1 MPLIVQPD
9 SRSVNVRP
17 RRSRAAAGFT
27 LVELLVVI
35 GIIAVLI
42 SMLLPALAQT
52 RAQSQSVKCLSNLR
66 QIGQATQLYANANKG
81 HIMQCVGTSL
91 YKFSQNTAFDVDR
104 VLQGDIGIWYCP
116 SNELQAPGTQPPVQ
130 TTDLYPPRFGL
141 PWTGAATDGRFL
153 YWWVGNPPDLDYDGP
168 LQAYNVNG
176 MSTQGAPNGAT
187 PAWVRYM
194 DSNNDG
200 GLKDEYMRRV
210 GQKNAHDIVICTDW
224 SGQIGGG
231 NRGWTFIHG
240 KQATVD
246 PTSATAQS
254 DASRQLRSWKNNL
267 YGDGHAESKR
277 PGECKWRWGP
287 AGPACW

>member
-1 MPLIVQPD
+1 MPF
-9 SRSVNVRP
+9 NVRLSP
-17 RRSRAAAGFT
+17 KSVIVRLRSRVAFT

-66 QIGQATQLYANANKG
+66 QIGQATMLYANLNKG

-104 VLQGDIGIWYCP
+104 VLAGDTAVWYCP
-116 SNELQAPGTQPPVQ
+116 TNELPAPGTQPPVQ
-130 TTDLYPPRFGL
+130 ITDFYPPRYGVAWGTN
-141 PWTGAATDGRFL
+141 PTTEGRIL
-153 YWWVGNPPDLDYDGP
+153 YWWVGNPPDLDYEGP
-168 LQAYNVNG
+168 LQAYTVGG
-176 MSTQGAPNGAT
+176 MTANGAPSGGGY
-187 PAWVRYM
+187 VRYM

-210 GQKNAHDIVICTDW
+210 GQKNAGDIVICTDW
-224 SGQIGGG
+224 SGQIASG
-231 NRGWTFIHG
+231 NRGWFFIHG
-240 KQATVD
+240 KQAQVD
-246 PTSATAQS
+246 PLSATAQS
-254 DASRQLRSWKNNL
+254 DATRQMRSWKNNL
-267 YGDGHAESKR
+267 YGDGHAESKK
-277 PGECKWRWGP
+277 PGENKWRWGP